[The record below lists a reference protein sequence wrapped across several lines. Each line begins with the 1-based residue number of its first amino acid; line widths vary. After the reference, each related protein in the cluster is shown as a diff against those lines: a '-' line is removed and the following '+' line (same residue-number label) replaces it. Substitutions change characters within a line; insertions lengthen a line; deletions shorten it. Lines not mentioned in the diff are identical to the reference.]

1 MAATPSN
8 MLPLGTQAP
17 DFNLFDTVSQKK
29 MQFKDIKGEKGT
41 VVMFIC
47 NHCPY
52 VLHINNQIVKVAK
65 DYIPKGINFV
75 AISSNDVENYPQDAP
90 DLMTEQ
96 AKKVG
101 YAFPYLYDETQEVA
115 QAYQAACTPDFYVFD
130 ADNKL
135 VYRGRMDES
144 TPKNNLPNDGKD
156 LRKALDLLESGDI
169 IPDSEQKPSIGCNI
183 KWKNPTKVN
192 LQKVHFNKK

>member
-29 MQFKDIKGEKGT
+29 IQFKDVKGEKGT

-52 VLHINNQIVKVAK
+52 VLHINNQIVEVAK
-65 DYIPKGINFV
+65 KYIPKGINFV
-75 AISSNDVENYPQDAP
+75 AISSNDVDNYPQDAP
-90 DLMTEQ
+90 ELMTEQ

-101 YAFPYLYDETQEVA
+101 YTFPYLYDETQEVA
-115 QAYQAACTPDFYVFD
+115 RAYQAACTPDFYVFD

-144 TPKNNLPNDGKD
+144 TPKNNLPNDAKD
-156 LRKALDLLESGDI
+156 LRKALDLLETGDI

-183 KWKNPTKVN
+183 KWKNPQEVN
-192 LQKVHFNKK
+192 LQKVHFNNK